1 MSHIQREIQEQP
13 DVIRRLLD
21 QGMPIAQ
28 RIAAA
33 IREFSPS
40 FVLIA
45 ARGTS
50 DNAGRY
56 AQYLFGTHA
65 RLVTSL
71 AAPSLHTL
79 YESAP
84 HLDRALVIGIS
95 QSGQSED
102 VRRVIVDGRK
112 QGALTVSITNAPE
125 SPLAQEAQYHLPI
138 FAGEEISVAATKSY
152 TGQLA
157 ALALLIANLIG
168 DDDMQKTLAYVP
180 HWVAETLSFAEPIQQ
195 WAARYA
201 YMERFASIGRGYNYC
216 TAFEISLKIKELCY
230 ITGVEYSE
238 ADFMHGPIA
247 LVQPRLPVLLVAPE
261 GKTLPRM
268 LNLITQLQARLAV
281 PLVITNNEQA
291 KDMAAMVMPIP
302 ANVPEWASPMMTVI
316 PGQVFAMS
324 LALAIGNN
332 LDRPTGLSKVTITE

>member
-1 MSHIQREIQEQP
+1 MSHIEREIQEQP
-13 DVIRRLLD
+13 DVIGRLLD
-21 QGMPIAQ
+21 QGMPIAE

-40 FVLIA
+40 FALIA

-65 RLVTSL
+65 HLVTSL

-79 YESAP
+79 YETAP
-84 HLDRALVIGIS
+84 RLERALVIGIS

-102 VRRVIVDGRK
+102 VRRVIADGRR
-112 QGALTVSITNAPE
+112 QGALTVSITNAPA
-125 SPLAQEAQYHLPI
+125 SPLAQEAEYHLPI
-138 FAGEEISVAATKSY
+138 YAGEEISVAATKSY

-157 ALALLIANLIG
+157 AIALLIANLIS
-168 DDDMQKTLAYVP
+168 DDDMLKTLANVP
-180 HWVAETLSFAEPIQQ
+180 EWVAQTLDLAQPIGR
-195 WAARYA
+195 WTERYT

-238 ADFMHGPIA
+238 ADFLHGPIA

-268 LNLITQLQARLAV
+268 LNLIAQLQARLAV

-291 KDMAAMVMPIP
+291 AKGASMIMSIP
-302 ANVPEWASPMMTVI
+302 ANVPEWASPMLAVI